1 MATNQYRP
9 DYAVPPGWVLAE
21 RLSTRGIS
29 RAEFARRCDRS
40 AKLISEIIS
49 GKAPIEPKTAL
60 QFERV
65 LGVDADIWLG
75 IEKDYQLH
83 QIREAEVR
91 EVSA

>member
-21 RLSTRGIS
+21 RLSAQGIS

-40 AKLISEIIS
+40 AKLISEIVS

-60 QFERV
+60 QFETV
-65 LGVDADIWLG
+65 LWVDADIWLG

-83 QIREAEVR
+83 QIRQAGAREA
-91 EVSA
+91 

>member
-1 MATNQYRP
+1 MIATNQYLP

-21 RLSTRGIS
+21 RLSTQGIS
-29 RAEFARRCDRS
+29 CAEFARRCDRS

-75 IEKDYQLH
+75 IEKDYRMRQTE
-83 QIREAEVR
+83 EAEARV
-91 EVSA
+91 A